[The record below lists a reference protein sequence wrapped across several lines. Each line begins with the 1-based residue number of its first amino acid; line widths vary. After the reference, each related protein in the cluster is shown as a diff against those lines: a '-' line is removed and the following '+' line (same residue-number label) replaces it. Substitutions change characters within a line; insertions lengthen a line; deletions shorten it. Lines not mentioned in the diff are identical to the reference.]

1 MVTPA
6 KRFHIRSRSGV
17 AGGMV
22 GLWLAL
28 ILGLANLTSP
38 TAVQAHALLHEVLDV
53 DAMVLVEFFFPDG
66 DRPYFESYRVMGPD
80 QQRPFQTGRIN
91 AAGQVSFR
99 PDRPGTWR
107 VIVAT
112 EDGHGAE
119 VRITVD
125 PDGLSVAHP
134 GGRGLSQASRIT
146 AAVGY
151 LLGVFGI
158 IALWRMRRARRP
170 PA

>member
-1 MVTPA
+1 MATAATV
-6 KRFHIRSRSGV
+6 FHARPRSGAV
-17 AGGMV
+17 RQV
-22 GLWLAL
+22 VRLLSPLVLCLA
-28 ILGLANLTSP
+28 ILSTP
-38 TAVQAHALLHEVLDV
+38 TAAQAHAVLHEVLEA

-66 DRPYFESYRVMGPD
+66 DRPYFESYRVMSPD

-99 PDRPGTWR
+99 PDRAGIWR

-119 VRITVD
+119 VRVTVA
-125 PDGLSVAHP
+125 PDGLSVEHP
-134 GGRGLSQASRIT
+134 SGRGLSQAARFT

-158 IALWRMRRARRP
+158 IALWRMRHARRT

>member
-1 MVTPA
+1 MATAATV
-6 KRFHIRSRSGV
+6 FHVRTRSGA
-17 AGGMV
+17 AGRMARLLSPLV
-22 GLWLAL
+22 LFLA
-28 ILGLANLTSP
+28 ILASP
-38 TAVQAHALLHEVLDV
+38 TAAQAHAVLHEVLEA

-107 VIVAT
+107 IIVAT

-119 VRITVD
+119 VQMQVD

-151 LLGVFGI
+151 VLGVFGI
-158 IALWRMRRARRP
+158 IALWRMRRARRT